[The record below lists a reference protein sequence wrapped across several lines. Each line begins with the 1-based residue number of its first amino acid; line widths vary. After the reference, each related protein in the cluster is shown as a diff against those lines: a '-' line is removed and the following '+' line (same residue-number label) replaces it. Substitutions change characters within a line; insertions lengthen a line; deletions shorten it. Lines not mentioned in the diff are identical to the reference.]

1 MWYYIKMWKGMNNFE
16 IQKKKKASTK
26 TCPYCRATFT
36 QKHNWDR
43 HIKRLHQEDVVTFVE
58 NATEAMEITYEC
70 EDNNN

>member
-1 MWYYIKMWKGMNNFE
+1 MWKGMNNFE

-43 HIKRLHQEDVVTFVE
+43 HIKRLHQEDVVNFVE
-58 NATEAMEITYEC
+58 NAT
-70 EDNNN
+70 